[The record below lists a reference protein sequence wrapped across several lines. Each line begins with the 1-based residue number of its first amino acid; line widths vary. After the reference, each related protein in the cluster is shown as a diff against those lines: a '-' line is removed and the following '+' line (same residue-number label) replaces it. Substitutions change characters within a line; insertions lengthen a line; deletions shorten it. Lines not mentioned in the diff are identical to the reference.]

1 MIDLSLVPVAHPQ
14 VASRV
19 VDEQAVIV
27 LSDEGEVTV
36 LNEVGTRVWDL
47 VDGKRT
53 VGQIIDLIASEY
65 AIDQETA
72 RRDVEEFL
80 KQLVDAKAIIFA

>member
-1 MIDLSLVPVAHPQ
+1 MELSLVPKTHPQ

-27 LSDEGEVTV
+27 LSDAGEVTV

-53 VGQIIDLIASEY
+53 VGQIVDLIAEEY
-65 AIDQETA
+65 AIDPAKA
-72 RRDVEEFL
+72 RRDVEGFL
-80 KQLVDAKAIIFA
+80 EQLVQANAVVLI